1 MKNFLLILLALVSM
15 DVFAELNKW
24 TDANGKV
31 HYSDQPPPPNVKAT
45 ILRTAP
51 VTVNLSGASGVNA
64 SGVNASGAPASS
76 VPAATK
82 TIAEAEME
90 FKKAQQAKKEA
101 AEKAAK
107 EQAKAEE
114 IKNMCDRLRQNLMSL
129 ESGIRTPIFTASGER
144 AYMDDTQRQQAI
156 AKAQQEIN
164 SYCK

>member
-1 MKNFLLILLALVSM
+1 MVAMKNFLLILLTLVSM

-31 HYSDQPPPPNVKAT
+31 HYSDQPPPPNVKAK

-64 SGVNASGAPASS
+64 SGVPASGAPG
-76 VPAATK
+76 AAK

-90 FKKAQQAKKEA
+90 FKKAQRTKKEA

-114 IKNMCDRLRQNLMSL
+114 IKNVCDRLRQNLMSL

-164 SYCK
+164 TYCK

>member
-1 MKNFLLILLALVSM
+1 MVAMKNFLLILLTLVSM

-31 HYSDQPPPPNVKAT
+31 HYSDQPPPPNVKAK

-64 SGVNASGAPASS
+64 SGVPASGAPG
-76 VPAATK
+76 AAK

-90 FKKAQQAKKEA
+90 FKKAQRAKKEA

-114 IKNMCDRLRQNLMSL
+114 IKNVCDRLRQNLMAL

-164 SYCK
+164 TYCK